1 MTVDRGTILKL
12 QSSMLPMECEAPEPN
27 HYFANGMYLRELT
40 IPAGMLI
47 VGKTH
52 KHQHFLII
60 TQGSGRVVSEFGTK
74 DMEAGDIYVS
84 PPGSKRAILAYE
96 DLTMVTVHVNEDNT
110 TDIELIEDRHI
121 VNEHLELE
129 RAKIR
134 GLIE

>member
-1 MTVDRGTILKL
+1 MPSRDDILRL
-12 QSSMLPMECEAPEPN
+12 QKSMLPLECEPPEPS
-27 HYFANGMYLRELT
+27 HYFAPGMYLRELT

-52 KHQHFLII
+52 KYQHFLII
-60 TQGSGRVVSEFGTK
+60 TRGSGRVISEFA
-74 DMEAGDIYVS
+74 DREMEAGDIYVS
-84 PPGSKRAILAYE
+84 PAWSKRAILAYE
-96 DLTMVTVHVNEDNT
+96 DLTMVTVHVNEDDT
-110 TDIELIEDRHI
+110 TDVALIEDRHI